1 MEEKAKKLSEDFEKL
16 EIQIKSSITDML
28 KKDNEL
34 AGEFNEWNKM
44 K

>member
-1 MEEKAKKLSEDFEKL
+1 MEAKAKKLSEDFENL
-16 EIQIKSSITDML
+16 EIQIKSSIADML